1 MAKFT
6 MLIGLPGSGKTTYA
20 RSLLEGNEDW
30 VHLSSDE
37 ITNRSR
43 LPGESVD
50 YQNTFEEMYQQTFHH
65 LENGSNVI
73 YDATNLASKRRRSIL
88 NRIEK
93 FEAETEAI
101 IFLTP
106 HALLKKRNSKRQTV
120 DRVPGHIIERYI
132 RAFQLPRKDEN
143 FGWIRFLSMSPYKE
157 INPEQ
162 LKTQAL
168 LLEGHELFFKSFEE
182 TRPMAET
189 AEMRALL
196 QQNYGII
203 REISKEVSDFEEQ
216 ELLSWT
222 ILLHNIGKA
231 YVRKNLPIEQDNFYG
246 YEHVSAYLAYQIL
259 LSLQFPLRFIYD
271 VLLLIDEFEIGKELK
286 RVKVKR
292 RVGLENYERLEMLWR
307 ISV

>member
-20 RSLLEGNEDW
+20 RNLLQGNEDW
-30 VHLSSDE
+30 FHISSDE

-50 YQNTFEEMYQQTFHH
+50 YQNTFEKMYQQTVLQ
-65 LENGSNVI
+65 LENGGNVI

-93 FEAETEAI
+93 FKPETEAVV
-101 IFLTP
+101 FLTSYP
-106 HALLKKRNSKRQTV
+106 LLKKRNSQRHAV
-120 DRVPGHIIERYI
+120 NRVPDHVIERYI
-132 RAFQLPRKDEN
+132 RAFQLPRKDEKLD
-143 FGWIRFLSMSPYKE
+143 WIRFLSMSPSKE

-162 LKTQAL
+162 LKEQAFSFG
-168 LLEGHELFFKSFEE
+168 EHELFFKSFEE
-182 TRPMAET
+182 TIPMTET

-196 QQNYGII
+196 QQNYKII
-203 REISKEVSDFEEQ
+203 EEIQKEVRDPDEQ
-216 ELLSWT
+216 GFLSWA

-246 YEHVSAYLAYQIL
+246 YEHVSAYLAYPVL

-286 RVKVKR
+286 RGKVKR
-292 RVGLENYERLEMLWR
+292 RVGLENYERLEVLWR
-307 ISV
+307 IVK

>member
-20 RSLLEGNEDW
+20 RSLLQRNEDW
-30 VHLSSDE
+30 VHISSDE

-50 YQNTFEEMYQQTFHH
+50 YQNTFEEMYQRTALQ
-65 LENGSNVI
+65 LEHGGNVI

-93 FEAETEAI
+93 FEPETEAI
-101 IFLTP
+101 VFLTSYP
-106 HALLKKRNSKRQTV
+106 LLKKRNSQRRAI
-120 DRVPGHIIERYI
+120 DRVPDHIIERYI
-132 RAFQLPRKDEN
+132 RAFQLPRKDEK
-143 FGWIRFLSMSPYKE
+143 FDWIRFLSMPPYKE

-162 LKTQAL
+162 LKEQAFSFG
-168 LLEGHELFFKSFEE
+168 EHELFFKSFEE
-182 TRPMAET
+182 TLPMTET

-196 QQNYGII
+196 QQNYKII
-203 REISKEVSDFEEQ
+203 EEIQKGVRDPDEQ

-246 YEHVSAYLAYQIL
+246 YEHVSACLAYPVL
-259 LSLQFPLRFIYD
+259 LSLQFPLQFIYD

-286 RVKVKR
+286 RGKVKR
-292 RVGLENYERLEMLWR
+292 RIGLENYGRLEMLWR
-307 ISV
+307 ISG